1 MSSNAGGHATRGH
14 VAPSFSTVTDGGGND
29 LNGILSLDDIFD
41 SGEIPEGIVPGASLL
56 NKRKGAA
63 AGAKTTEYGSD
74 DFDDFEESASD
85 RKRLRGTHR
94 NMSEEQKVER
104 R

>member
-1 MSSNAGGHATRGH
+1 
-14 VAPSFSTVTDGGGND
+14 VTDGGGND

-41 SGEIPEGIVPGASLL
+41 SGEIPEGIVPGGSSLL

-74 DFDDFEESASD
+74 DFDDFEESASE
-85 RKRLRGTHR
+85 RKRLRGTNR